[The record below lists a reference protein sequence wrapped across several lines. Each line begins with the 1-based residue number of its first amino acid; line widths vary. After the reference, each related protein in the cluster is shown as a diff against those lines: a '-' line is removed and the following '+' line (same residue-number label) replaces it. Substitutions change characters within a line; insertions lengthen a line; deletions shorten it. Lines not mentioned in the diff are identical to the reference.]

1 MHTITRRFTAYSAA
15 AAVAGAALLGSLWQ
29 ASAGAQTAPTKGKIG
44 PWDAMKS
51 ATGKVPGRAIN
62 ANYEFEDGN
71 WRYSVFV
78 VAGKAIKE
86 VGVDPM
92 TGKAGDVESVDPDK
106 EGREVAAE
114 LKAAISGRR

>member
-1 MHTITRRFTAYSAA
+1 MYTTTRRVAVYSSAA
-15 AAVAGAALLGSLWQ
+15 AVLASAALFGSLWQ

-62 ANYEFEDGN
+62 ANYEFEDGK

-78 VAGKAIKE
+78 VAGKTIKE
-86 VGVDPM
+86 VGVDPV
-92 TGKAGDVESVDPDK
+92 TGSSGEVENVDPEK
-106 EGREVAAE
+106 EGKEVAQE
-114 LKAAISGRR
+114 LKAAMGRR